1 MARAGRIFWSRIKIA
16 VDVGETFPI
25 FVFFKNISVII
36 KKKKGHA
43 HEIYSAATWM
53 KATNIIE

>member
-36 KKKKGHA
+36 KKKKVMH
-43 HEIYSAATWM
+43 M
-53 KATNIIE
+53 KFTLQQLEWRLQIL